1 MIKYNDTYKGEVFFG
16 LDMVQ
21 ILKIHLNDK
30 HSANR
35 NDQLKIK
42 DRKTFRKT

>member
-1 MIKYNDTYKGEVFFG
+1 MIKYNDTYKGEVFFWFG
-16 LDMVQ
+16 YGTNLENT
-21 ILKIHLNDK
+21 LNDK
-30 HSANR
+30 HSANG